1 MAKTPYHDIST
12 RETPQSEAIAG
23 TVPNSAGGHAY
34 PVDDW
39 TRLQR
44 FLILG
49 SAGGSY
55 YASEAKLTKD
65 NAKVVEKCLRKDYVA
80 TIDTIVNVSI
90 AGRNAKQE
98 PVMFALAM
106 AAGCDIPEARAKA
119 LRVLPEVCRTGTHL
133 FLFIS
138 YIEQFRG
145 WGRGLRDAVANWYLT
160 KSPDELEFQVAKYR
174 QRGGWSHKDVL
185 YLSKPQFFHPDKVTP
200 ATDAILKWAAGKEQ
214 NDFNLLSDFLK
225 TVDATQK
232 GSLPAM
238 ELADIISENR
248 LPWECVSTEALAHP
262 ETWHALLPHMP
273 IGALVRNLGRMTA
286 NGTLKPMTGATAHV
300 ISRLTNGEA
309 VRKSRIHPLSVLLAS
324 ATYAEGKGVRG
335 KLSWTPIAQ
344 INDALDEAFHLAF
357 ANVEPANKRTLLA
370 LDVSGSMGWPHIAGT
385 FITPRTAAAAMALVT
400 ARTEPRYQ
408 VIAFASA
415 QGMRSYR
422 RQGIDPDDGLMPV
435 DITKRSTLKSTLR
448 ATDSLPFGGTDC
460 ALPMLYAIKHQ
471 IEIDTFVV
479 YTDSET
485 WAGHIH
491 PSQALGE
498 YRRQTGIQARL
509 VVVGMVAN
517 EFSIADPKDAGMLD
531 VVGFDSAA
539 PALISDFSA
548 GRI

>member
-1 MAKTPYHDIST
+1 MAKTPYHDINT

-49 SAGGSY
+49 SAGGSF
-55 YASEAKLTKD
+55 YASEAKLTKA
-65 NAKVVEKCLRKDYVA
+65 NAKVVEKCLAKDHVR
-80 TIDTIVNVSI
+80 TIDTIVDISE
-90 AGRNAKQE
+90 AGRNAKHE
-98 PVMFALAM
+98 PVIFALAM
-106 AAGCDIPEARAKA
+106 AAGYDNADVRAYA
-119 LRVLPEVCRTGTHL
+119 LDRLDRVCRTGTHL
-133 FLFIS
+133 FLFVS
-138 YIEQFRG
+138 FIEQFRG
-145 WGRGLRDAVANWYLT
+145 WGRGLRNAVANWYLN
-160 KSPDELEFQVAKYR
+160 KSPDEVELQVAKYR

-185 YLSKPQFFHPDKVTP
+185 YLSKPQFFHKDKVTP
-200 ATDAILKWAAGKEQ
+200 EMDAILSWAAGK
-214 NDFNLLSDFLK
+214 DAPATDFL
-225 TVDATQK
+225 TAVDETQK
-232 GSLPAM
+232 GELSPTR
-238 ELADIISENR
+238 LADVISKNR

-286 NGTLKPMTGATAHV
+286 NGALKPMTGATSHV
-300 ISRLTNGEA
+300 ISRLTSAEA
-309 VRKSRIHPLSVLLAS
+309 VRKSRIHPINVLMAA
-324 ATYAEGKGVRG
+324 ATYAEGRGVRG

-400 ARTEPRYQ
+400 ARTEPNYQ
-408 VIAFASA
+408 VVAFASA
-415 QGMRSYR
+415 NYNLGSR
-422 RQGIDPDDGLMPV
+422 RGRPNKFDPDDGLMPV
-435 DITKRSTLKSTLR
+435 DITKRSTLTSTLKT
-448 ATDSLPFGGTDC
+448 TDGLPFGGTDC

-485 WAGHIH
+485 WAGTIH

-498 YRRQTGIQARL
+498 YRRQTGIPARL

-517 EFSIADPKDAGMLD
+517 EFSIADPADAGMLD
-531 VVGFDSAA
+531 VVGFDTAA
-539 PALISDFSA
+539 PAVISDFSA